1 MLPWATFLI
10 LTFYGTLIM
19 FVALPPNPKLKK
31 KIFIWECDIARVEF
45 LGYISSCWKKKKKHT
60 RSSGENTAL
69 PHLGESCSVMSD
81 SATLW
86 TTQSTEFSR
95 PEYWSGYLFPPPG
108 DLPNPGIE
116 PRSPHC
122 GWILYQLSHKGSPRI
137 LEWVAYPFS
146 SGSSW
151 PRNQA
156 GFSRIIISSYF
167 WGLLGGTIDC
177 FLGFPGGTSGKE
189 PSWRY
194 RRLKR

>member
-31 KIFIWECDIARVEF
+31 KYLSENVTLPEWNFWATSVHAE
-45 LGYISSCWKKKKKHT
+45 KKKNT
-60 RSSGENTAL
+60 RPSGENTAL
-69 PHLGESCSVMSD
+69 PHLSESCSVMSD

-146 SGSSW
+146 SGSSS
-151 PRNQA
+151 PRNRT